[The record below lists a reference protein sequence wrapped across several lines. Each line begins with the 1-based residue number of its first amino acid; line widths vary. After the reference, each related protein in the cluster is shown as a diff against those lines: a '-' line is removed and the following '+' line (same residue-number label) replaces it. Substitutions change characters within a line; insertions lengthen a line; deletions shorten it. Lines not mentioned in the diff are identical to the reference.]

1 MSSQRYFIAGTDTDA
16 GKTFVATALLERANQ
31 LGQTSLGL
39 KPISAGCDEVAGE
52 LHNDDALKLMAASSI
67 KLEYSQVNPFA
78 FAPPIAP
85 HIAAQE
91 VGRRLTVSQI
101 QGMVQGA
108 MMSGRADFT
117 LIEGAGGWRVPV
129 NSREF
134 LSRLPQLL
142 EMPVI
147 LVVGMK
153 LGCLNHARLT
163 AEAIRADG
171 LAINGWV
178 ANCVQPAMPYFEQN
192 IESLQSL
199 IAAPCLGVVPNLA
212 IDDHSVAKKHLKLP
226 SEL

>member
-1 MSSQRYFIAGTDTDA
+1 MPSHRYFIAGTDTDA
-16 GKTFVATALLERANQ
+16 GKTFVATALLERANT
-31 LGQTSLGL
+31 LELTSLGL
-39 KPISAGCDEVAGE
+39 KPISAGCDEIDGE
-52 LHNDDALKLMAASSI
+52 LHNDDALKLMQASSV
-67 KLEYSQVNPFA
+67 KLDYSQVNPFA

-85 HIAAQE
+85 HIAAHE
-91 VGRRLTVSQI
+91 AGRRLSIAQI

-108 MMSGRADFT
+108 MMSGRAELT

-142 EMPVI
+142 DMPVI

-171 LAINGWV
+171 LTIAGWV
-178 ANCVQPAMPYFEQN
+178 ANCVQPEMPYFEEN
-192 IESLQSL
+192 IASLRGL
-199 IAAPCLGVVPNLA
+199 IPAPCLGVVPNLSSSDQA
-212 IDDHSVAKKHLKLP
+212 VAKNYLKLP
-226 SEL
+226 LEL